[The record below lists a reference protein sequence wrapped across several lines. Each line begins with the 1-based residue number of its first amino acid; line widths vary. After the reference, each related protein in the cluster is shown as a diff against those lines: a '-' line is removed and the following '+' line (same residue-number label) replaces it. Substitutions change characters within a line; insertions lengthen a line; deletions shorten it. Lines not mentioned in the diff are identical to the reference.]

1 MKARIP
7 PDCLED
13 LRQLV
18 DKVCAGQSTREEFL
32 NGCAAV
38 LMIENG
44 DVWPQF
50 VHLTVHF
57 LDDQDI
63 VGREPGYG
71 ESAYAGIIQALVENY
86 VG

>member
-7 PDCLED
+7 LDSLED

-32 NGCAAV
+32 NGCAGV
-38 LMIENG
+38 LRIENG

-50 VHLTVHF
+50 VHLTIHF
-57 LDDQDI
+57 LGDQDI

-71 ESAYAGIIQALVENY
+71 ESAYARIIQALVETCT
-86 VG
+86 G